1 MTEPDQSSTTHHN
14 MTIID
19 KNSQE
24 HSHEN
29 WMQKAILFAQRAA
42 ACGEVP
48 VGAILVQNEQII
60 GAGWNQVISLHDPS
74 AHAEI
79 MALRAAG
86 QGIAN
91 YRHPNTRLYVTLE
104 PCTMCAGALIHARI
118 DTVVFGA
125 YDTKTGAA
133 GSVTNVFAEA
143 HHNHHPNRIGGILAD
158 ACGALLSDFFR
169 QRRLAKREK
178 KQQQKT
184 KNAE

>member
-1 MTEPDQSSTTHHN
+1 MV
-14 MTIID
+14 
-19 KNSQE
+19 
-24 HSHEN
+24 HED
-29 WMQKAILFAQRAA
+29 WMREALDLARQAA

-48 VGAILVQNEQII
+48 VGAILVHDEQII

-86 QGIAN
+86 QNVEN

-118 DTVVFGA
+118 DTVIFGA
-125 YDTKTGAA
+125 YDAKTGMA
-133 GSVTNVFAEA
+133 GSVNNVFAEA
-143 HHNHHPNRIGGILAD
+143 HHNHHPTIIGGILAD
-158 ACGALLSDFFR
+158 ECGTLLSDFFR

-178 KQQQKT
+178 KQQHMS
-184 KNAE
+184 